1 MEIRMSDFAPGS
13 EEEFIRQLQEQLAN
27 EASGGGGSSQD
38 NGGFDF
44 NPNEAEEL
52 KEVIEKDD
60 NSDTKKNDQSKKVK
74 EKKSNE
80 INKNLSK
87 LINFVE
93 IAGAPF
99 VVILGLFFLNHFSK
113 SLIVGILSS
122 LFGAIL
128 LGVYYKILISI
139 KLSESYKAA
148 ENILNEI
155 GKGKLS
161 FDILNDSQLS
171 NKLGK
176 LAEPI
181 DKVIKE
187 MSDMVTKMEL
197 SVLDIVGNSDAL
209 AYFASSMANKTDQQ
223 EDSIIK
229 IDNSTKKLNE
239 SMQNVKSNVE
249 SAYDISKTSIKEA
262 DNSSFEILSLIQEMH
277 TINEMS
283 DKILTTMN
291 FISDIADE
299 TNLLALNAA
308 IQAAHAGEEGKGFG
322 VVASEIRNLAES
334 SSKATKS
341 IFQIVETTVDS
352 INRGVELS
360 ERAKKALNKIINSI
374 KSTEDLMSE
383 MSNAISL
390 QSETTMKLKE
400 SVSDIQGMTKNINSD
415 TQNMKS
421 AIANLSGQAQ
431 ILSNIVKGFEVHSSS
446 IKSDVI
452 FGVG

>member
-1 MEIRMSDFAPGS
+1 MSDFAPGS

-27 EASGGGGSSQD
+27 EASGGGGSGSSQE

-44 NPNEAEEL
+44 NPNETEEL
-52 KEVIEKDD
+52 KEVIEKDE

-87 LINFVE
+87 LMNFIE

-99 VVILGLFFLNHFSK
+99 VVVLGLFFLNYFSK

-171 NKLGK
+171 DKLGK

-249 SAYDISKTSIKEA
+249 SAYDISKNSIKEA
-262 DNSSFEILSLIQEMH
+262 DNSSVEILSLIQEMH

>member
-1 MEIRMSDFAPGS
+1 MSDFAPGS

-187 MSDMVTKMEL
+187 
-197 SVLDIVGNSDAL
+197 IGR
-209 AYFASSMANKTDQQ
+209 ASC
-223 EDSIIK
+223 
-229 IDNSTKKLNE
+229 
-239 SMQNVKSNVE
+239 
-249 SAYDISKTSIKEA
+249 
-262 DNSSFEILSLIQEMH
+262 
-277 TINEMS
+277 
-283 DKILTTMN
+283 
-291 FISDIADE
+291 
-299 TNLLALNAA
+299 
-308 IQAAHAGEEGKGFG
+308 
-322 VVASEIRNLAES
+322 R
-334 SSKATKS
+334 
-341 IFQIVETTVDS
+341 
-352 INRGVELS
+352 
-360 ERAKKALNKIINSI
+360 ER
-374 KSTEDLMSE
+374 
-383 MSNAISL
+383 
-390 QSETTMKLKE
+390 
-400 SVSDIQGMTKNINSD
+400 VYHP
-415 TQNMKS
+415 
-421 AIANLSGQAQ
+421 
-431 ILSNIVKGFEVHSSS
+431 V
-446 IKSDVI
+446 
-452 FGVG
+452 